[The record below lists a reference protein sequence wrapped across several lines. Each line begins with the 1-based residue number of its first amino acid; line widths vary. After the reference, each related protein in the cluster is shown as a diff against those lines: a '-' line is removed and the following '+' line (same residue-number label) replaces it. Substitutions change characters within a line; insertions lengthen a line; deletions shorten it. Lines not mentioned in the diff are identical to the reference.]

1 MSKGICMLFDIN
13 PTALAGSSISEL
25 IAVAGRLLA
34 ERVDQPEVGADGADP
49 QRLALA
55 LLEKVLVTELVRM
68 VRQGGIDDLH
78 EAALLI
84 SELANTQAGEELA
97 RIDPDGRGAWL
108 GYGDVLAEAA
118 RRRDRGSLG
127 PVLSAG
133 NGKAGQ
139 IVNLVAKAQSD
150 GRQVSRKQMLEFLSI
165 DQGQLTR
172 LLIALED
179 SDVIHRTKAKGEKEV
194 WLSPGPAFVDAVS
207 HRRTEQPVATK
218 LQTRYAPHVPP
229 VNASLAL
236 VAAKA

>member
-1 MSKGICMLFDIN
+1 MLFDIN
-13 PTALAGSSISEL
+13 PTTLAGSSIAEL
-25 IAVAGRLLA
+25 LAVAGRLLDEQADQREAGA
-34 ERVDQPEVGADGADP
+34 EQVDRRRP
-49 QRLALA
+49 ALA
-55 LLEKVLVTELVRM
+55 LLEKVLVTELVRL

-97 RIDPDGRGAWL
+97 KIDPDGRGAWL

-133 NGKAGQ
+133 NGKARQ
-139 IVNLVAKAQSD
+139 IVNVVAKAQSE

-179 SDVIHRTKAKGEKEV
+179 SEVINRTKAKGEKEV
-194 WLSPGPAFVDAVS
+194 WLSSGPAFDDAV
-207 HRRTEQPVATK
+207 RQCGPAQLNANK
-218 LQTRYAPHVPP
+218 LQTRFAPYVPDI
-229 VNASLAL
+229 NASLSR
-236 VAAKA
+236 VAAMV